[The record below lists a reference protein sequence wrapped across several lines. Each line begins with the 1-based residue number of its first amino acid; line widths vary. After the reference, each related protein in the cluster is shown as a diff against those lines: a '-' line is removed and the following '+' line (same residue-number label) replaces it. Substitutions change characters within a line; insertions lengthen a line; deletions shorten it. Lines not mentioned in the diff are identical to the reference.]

1 MSSPRVLLFTVDRGV
16 ATLTLN
22 RPERLNALNLELKA
36 CLADAIAE
44 IGGRA
49 DIRAVVV
56 TGAGRAFCSGGDV
69 REMDAAR
76 TSHEVRQRL
85 LAMHHKVIIPLTR
98 LEKPVIAV
106 VNGAAVGAG
115 FSLAL
120 ACDFVFAAESAS
132 FSMIFTQRGLVPDS
146 GIAYVL
152 PRLIGMARAK
162 ELAYTGRRIEAAE
175 ACKLGLVLRVESDAG
190 VLERAVEF
198 ARSLAAGA
206 SVALG
211 LTKRLFGQ
219 SLQSTIEEMADYEA
233 CVVPLSVATE
243 DHAEGIKAF
252 AEKRAPR
259 FTGR

>member
-1 MSSPRVLLFTVDRGV
+1 MSSPKLLLFEVDRGV

-36 CLADAIAE
+36 HLADAIAE
-44 IGGRA
+44 IAGRA
-49 DIRAVVV
+49 DIRAVIL

-76 TSHEVRQRL
+76 TGHEVRARL
-85 LAMHHKVIIPLTR
+85 LAMQHKVIMPLAR
-98 LEKPVIAV
+98 LEKPVIAA
-106 VNGAAVGAG
+106 VNGPAVGAG

-120 ACDFVFAAESAS
+120 ASDFVFAAESAS

-146 GIAYVL
+146 GIAYML
-152 PRLIGMARAK
+152 PRLVGIARSK
-162 ELAYTGRRIEAAE
+162 ELAYTGRKIATAE
-175 ACKLGLVLRVESDAG
+175 ALKLGLVLRVEPDAD
-190 VLERAVEF
+190 LLKRAVEF
-198 ARSLAAGA
+198 ARSLADGA
-206 SVALG
+206 SIALG
-211 LTKRLFGQ
+211 LTKRLLDL

-233 CVVPLSVATE
+233 SVVPISVATE

>member
-1 MSSPRVLLFTVDRGV
+1 MSVPNTLLFAVNRGV

-36 CLADAIAE
+36 RLADAIAE
-44 IGGRA
+44 IGGRS
-49 DIRAVVV
+49 DIRAVVL

-76 TSHEVRQRL
+76 NSHEVRERL
-85 LAMHHKVIIPLTR
+85 LAMHRKVIIPLTR
-98 LEKPVIAV
+98 IEKPVIAV
-106 VNGAAVGAG
+106 INGPAVGAG

-146 GIAYVL
+146 GIAYML
-152 PRLIGMARAK
+152 PRLIGMAQAK
-162 ELAYTGRRIEAAE
+162 ELAYTGRKIDAVEARQ
-175 ACKLGLVLRVESDAG
+175 LGLVLRVEPDAE
-190 VLERAVEF
+190 VMERAVEF
-198 ARSLAAGA
+198 ARLLAGGA

-211 LTKRLFGQ
+211 LTKRLLDR
-219 SLQSTIEEMADYEA
+219 SLQSTIDEMADYEA
-233 CVVPLSVATE
+233 CVVAIAVATE

>member
-1 MSSPRVLLFTVDRGV
+1 MSASNVLLFEVDQGV

-36 CLADAIAE
+36 RLADAIAE
-44 IGGRA
+44 ISARA
-49 DIRAVVV
+49 DIRVVIL

-76 TSHEVRQRL
+76 NGHEVRERL
-85 LAMHHKVIIPLTR
+85 LAMHRKVIIPLTR

-106 VNGAAVGAG
+106 TSGPAVGAG

-146 GIAYVL
+146 GIAYML
-152 PRLIGMARAK
+152 PRLIGMAQAK
-162 ELAYTGRRIEAAE
+162 ELVYTGRTIGAAE
-175 ACKLGLVLRVESDAG
+175 ARQLGLVLRVEPDAE
-190 VLERAVEF
+190 VMARAVEF
-198 ARSLAAGA
+198 AQSLAAGA

-211 LTKRLFGQ
+211 LTKRLMDQ
-219 SLQSTIEEMADYEA
+219 SLQSTIEEMADYES
-233 CVVPLSVATE
+233 CVVAIAVATD

-252 AEKRAPR
+252 AEKRTPR